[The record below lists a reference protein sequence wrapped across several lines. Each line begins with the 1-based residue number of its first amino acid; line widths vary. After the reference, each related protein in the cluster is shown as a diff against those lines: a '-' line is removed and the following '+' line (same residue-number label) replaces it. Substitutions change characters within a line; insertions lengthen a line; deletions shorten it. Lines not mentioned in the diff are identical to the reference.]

1 MIRGKVMNNIFLHII
16 VFCSAI
22 FLLIKAYKL
31 HKAIPEDSISKEIRG
46 LIDFLEIALAFFF
59 IFWSYNFL
67 GYDSNKAPISQ
78 FSSDDLDDLSLEI
91 DSVLDPYLYDIDD
104 DSLTTRAYF
113 NDYGNTDSFTFDEA
127 ADAYNHLDDYIEK
140 SRSVLEKISD
150 LIEESY

>member
-1 MIRGKVMNNIFLHII
+1 MNNIFLRII

-31 HKAIPEDSISKEIRG
+31 HKAIPEDTISKEIRG

-59 IFWSYNFL
+59 LFWAYDFL
-67 GYDSNKAPISQ
+67 GYDTNKAPISQ

-104 DSLTTRAYF
+104 DSLTTWGYF
-113 NDYGNTDSFTFDEA
+113 NDYGNTDAATFDEA

-140 SRSVLEKISD
+140 SRSILTKISD

>member
-1 MIRGKVMNNIFLHII
+1 MNNIFLHII

-104 DSLTTRAYF
+104 DSLTTWAYF